1 MAEHARGAEIRKFI
15 TRHVEAHPSDIATV
29 TANKFEI
36 NERAVNFHL
45 KRLSSDNI
53 LEAKGNTRSRIYS
66 LKVLAE
72 WNHVYEIAPGLTED
86 LAWDEIL
93 PIMGDLPKNV
103 LSIWNTGFTEMF
115 NNALEHS
122 GGTEISVSVQQTAV
136 NTELEISD
144 NGVGIFKK
152 IQLALN
158 LTDERHAI
166 LELSKGKLTTNPE
179 KHSGQRIFFTS
190 RMFDS
195 FDILSGGLFFTQDRD
210 TKTNLL
216 LQRDRFKSGTAVW
229 MKIANDSDRD
239 EEKIYREYG
248 GPEHDFAFA
257 KTVVPVRL
265 AQYGG
270 DKLVSR
276 SQAKMVLAGLEKFQ
290 IVSFNFTGVET
301 IGPAFA
307 DEIFRVFAT
316 AHPEMQIGY
325 TNANA
330 YVTGMIQ
337 RAAPAGE
344 KS

>member
-15 TRHVEAHPSDIATV
+15 THHVEAHPSDIATV
-29 TANKFEI
+29 TAKKFEI

-45 KRLSSDNI
+45 QRLSAVNI

-72 WNHVYEIAPGLTED
+72 WNRVYEIAPGLTED
-86 LAWDEIL
+86 AAWDEVL
-93 PIMGDLPKNV
+93 PRMEGVSKNA

-122 GGTEISVSVQQTAV
+122 AGTEISVSLNKTAV

-152 IQLALN
+152 IQLALK

-166 LELSKGKLTTNPE
+166 LELSKGKVTTSPE
-179 KHSGQRIFFTS
+179 KHTGQGIFFTS

-210 TKTNLL
+210 TKTNML
-216 LQRDRFKSGTAVW
+216 LQRDRFKTGTSVW
-229 MKIANDSDRD
+229 MKIANDSDRN
-239 EEKIYREYG
+239 EEKVYREYG
-248 GPEHDFAFA
+248 GPEHEFAFA

-301 IGPAFA
+301 IGQAFA

-316 AHPEMQIGY
+316 THPEMQIGY
-325 TNANA
+325 TDANAN
-330 YVTGMIQ
+330 VTGMIQ
-337 RAAPAGE
+337 RAMLRA
-344 KS
+344 